1 MVAPLKKVVGTDSQL
16 LTSEEIEEV
25 FANVE
30 EIVTFHKAILSVLES
45 RMANFSST
53 SLVGDLF
60 VKKVCQFISSSLS
73 LSLSFCCKKPFAV
86 SFRASKLQNFFVA
99 HAIYIS
105 SLMIGSFSCTKDM

>member
-1 MVAPLKKVVGTDSQL
+1 MVPLKQVVGTGSQL

-60 VKKVCQFISSSLS
+60 VKKVCQFISALS
-73 LSLSFCCKKPFAV
+73 ALLSFF
-86 SFRASKLQNFFVA
+86 LL
-99 HAIYIS
+99 H
-105 SLMIGSFSCTKDM
+105 